1 MIAQQECEINAGNIA
16 EIISGMPQAG
26 RAHLAWLLNQGVVSY
41 LDFHVKIGFERY
53 KAEQA
58 RMQQWAD
65 EWDARND
72 LEKAA

>member
-1 MIAQQECEINAGNIA
+1 MITQHECEINAGNLS
-16 EIISGMPQAG
+16 EIIGGMPQAG
-26 RAHLAWLLNQGVVSY
+26 RAYLSWLLNQGVVSY
-41 LDFHVKIGFERY
+41 LDYHVKIGFERY

-58 RMQQWAD
+58 RLQQLAD